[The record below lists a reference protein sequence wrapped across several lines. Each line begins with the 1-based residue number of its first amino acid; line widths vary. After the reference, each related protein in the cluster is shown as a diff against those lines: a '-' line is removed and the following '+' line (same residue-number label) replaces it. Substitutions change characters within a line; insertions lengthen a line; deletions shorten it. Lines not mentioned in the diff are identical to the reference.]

1 MRMRRK
7 KWARPE
13 LAVCPYFVKDPT
25 RFRGQWA
32 AQFEQPGP
40 IHLELG
46 CGKGTFAARMAADH
60 SEINYMAIDIKSDIL
75 AVARR
80 NVQQVFHEAGRPVDN
95 LKLMAYEIQLIH
107 KLMAPEDTVDR
118 IYINFCNPW
127 PRTAHHKKRLTH
139 PKQLVLY
146 ATFLR
151 DGGEIHFKTDD
162 GELFRDS
169 QEYLTQ
175 WGFDLR
181 YITRAAPPPSMRNC
195 FPPRASKPSFWWRCT
210 GKGIPT
216 GALRPC
222 WSGFPNMPRR
232 WCRMGC
238 LNPRFYKNTAP
249 VGAKKDSRA
258 IGNAVFFC
266 YFSGKAKKQLTT
278 VHSEYILYI

>member
-13 LAVCPYFVKDPT
+13 LAVCPYFVKDPS
-25 RFRGQWA
+25 RHRGEWA
-32 AQFEQPGP
+32 AQFERKAP

-46 CGKGTFAARMAADH
+46 CGKGTFAARLAADH
-60 SEINYMAIDIKSDIL
+60 PEINYMAIDIKSDIL

-80 NVQQVFHEAGRPVDN
+80 NVQQVFAQTGRPVDN

-107 KLMAPEDTVDR
+107 TLMAPEDTVDR

-162 GELFRDS
+162 DELFRDS

-181 YITRAAPPPSMRNC
+181 YVTYDLHESGWQGSPSTEHEEMFSAQGIKTKFLVAVYRKDYTDRRIAEMLRRFPKYAPPQVPDGV
-195 FPPRASKPSFWWRCT
+195 F
-210 GKGIPT
+210 
-216 GALRPC
+216 RPEI
-222 WSGFPNMPRR
+222 
-232 WCRMGC
+232 
-238 LNPRFYKNTAP
+238 
-249 VGAKKDSRA
+249 V
-258 IGNAVFFC
+258 
-266 YFSGKAKKQLTT
+266 
-278 VHSEYILYI
+278 